1 MREWLITNGIGG
13 YAASTDIGGMNIRR
27 YHGLLIAPLNP
38 PSQRKLILSKVD
50 ESIEI
55 HGVNYNLFTNSTS
68 NMVTEGYTFL
78 KEFEKEIIPIY
89 KFNVLNTKIEGDLIR
104 HDPDIIASTIIQLI
118 CDELVFDDMEN
129 DSQFITLNNKLKET
143 EKERKKREKEELKF
157 RASGKS
163 IFERSTLMSKFKTKY
178 QERMATIRKDENDI
192 KENNQ
197 ENNNE

>member
-78 KEFEKEIIPIY
+78 KEFEKEIIPI
-89 KFNVLNTKIEGDLIR
+89 
-104 HDPDIIASTIIQLI
+104 
-118 CDELVFDDMEN
+118 
-129 DSQFITLNNKLKET
+129 
-143 EKERKKREKEELKF
+143 
-157 RASGKS
+157 
-163 IFERSTLMSKFKTKY
+163 
-178 QERMATIRKDENDI
+178 
-192 KENNQ
+192 
-197 ENNNE
+197 

>member
-68 NMVTEGYTFL
+68 NMV
-78 KEFEKEIIPIY
+78 KE
-89 KFNVLNTKIEGDLIR
+89 
-104 HDPDIIASTIIQLI
+104 A
-118 CDELVFDDMEN
+118 
-129 DSQFITLNNKLKET
+129 
-143 EKERKKREKEELKF
+143 
-157 RASGKS
+157 
-163 IFERSTLMSKFKTKY
+163 
-178 QERMATIRKDENDI
+178 
-192 KENNQ
+192 
-197 ENNNE
+197 